1 MPTAQPLRSVCVRW
15 WKRIRELWKL
25 WADRRLRSMPAIVGR
40 LQPAKSI
47 ANRWRNIWHPCRPR
61 PLRAVLVHRLGMP
74 MARRMRRQKRK
85 RRQAKTQWTILR
97 QHRLRMML
105 RMRRQA
111 SRMRLKAVQLPA
123 ECSLRHM
130 TSYNILLSN
139 PSFPIHCSH
148 EVSGSRPR
156 VLCRPRHRH
165 G

>member
-1 MPTAQPLRSVCVRW
+1 MVEAYP
-15 WKRIRELWKL
+15 RIVEIM
-25 WADRRLRSMPAIVGR
+25 ADRRPRSMPAIVGR
-40 LQPAKSI
+40 LQPVRSI
-47 ANRWRNIWHPCRPR
+47 ANRWRNIWHPCRLC

-97 QHRLRMML
+97 QHRLRMMP
-105 RMRRQA
+105 RMRHRA

-123 ECSLRHM
+123 KCSLRHM

>member
-1 MPTAQPLRSVCVRW
+1 MYLAVNPFGPCPSSGRS
-15 WKRIRELWKL
+15 RIIFQEHCQIS
-25 WADRRLRSMPAIVGR
+25 RRPSAESFLYWYSKTVHAIR
-40 LQPAKSI
+40 KKSRKAPDTI
-47 ANRWRNIWHPCRPR
+47 
-61 PLRAVLVHRLGMP
+61 
-74 MARRMRRQKRK
+74 RMRRQKRK

-97 QHRLRMML
+97 QHRLRMMP
-105 RMRRQA
+105 RMRHRA

-123 ECSLRHM
+123 KCSLRHM